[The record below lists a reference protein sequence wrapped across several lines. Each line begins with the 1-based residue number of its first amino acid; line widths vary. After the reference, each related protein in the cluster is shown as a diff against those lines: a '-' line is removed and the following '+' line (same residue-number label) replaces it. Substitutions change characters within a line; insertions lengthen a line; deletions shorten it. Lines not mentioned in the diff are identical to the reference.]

1 MTKVSNNDVY
11 NEFKESRERK
21 PGFISKIKQFFKK
34 NKNVEVLEENET
46 NLLDNNYSDEAIISI
61 EDDSKNFKSVKSDNA
76 RGKGRVPA
84 SHDDEPMKFWFLFK
98 LKPHKRECDSTCFNK
113 RQY

>member
-1 MTKVSNNDVY
+1 MNKKKYLSY
-11 NEFKESRERK
+11 IILALFAFLALSC
-21 PGFISKIKQFFKK
+21 K

-84 SHDDEPMKFWFLFK
+84 SHDDEPMKF
-98 LKPHKRECDSTCFNK
+98 
-113 RQY
+113 